1 VIDRAL
7 GEWHNRVTAQGEPI
21 PALNL
26 VDVWKCPYHNTRAM
40 LEISERTR
48 ALAGR
53 DRDRDRG
60 AAS

>member
-1 VIDRAL
+1 
-7 GEWHNRVTAQGEPI
+7 VTAQGEPI